1 MGVGGLTGNP
11 DHSFPQQRKE
21 QEQWF
26 CHAGWNIAK
35 QGMEG
40 RGLRGSTEQSALR
53 GGNDKAEESKK
64 VRQEEEERGRRQPGS
79 EAEKP

>member
-1 MGVGGLTGNP
+1 VGGLTGSP

-35 QGMEG
+35 QGMKG
-40 RGLRGSTEQSALR
+40 RGLRGNTEQSALW
-53 GGNDKAEESKK
+53 GNDKAEEPKK
-64 VRQEEEERGRRQPGS
+64 VRQEEEEKGGRRQPGA